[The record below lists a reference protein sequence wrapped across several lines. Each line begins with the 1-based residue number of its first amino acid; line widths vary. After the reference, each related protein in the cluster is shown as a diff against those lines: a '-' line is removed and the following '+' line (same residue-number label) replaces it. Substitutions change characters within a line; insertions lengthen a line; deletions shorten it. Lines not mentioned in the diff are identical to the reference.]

1 MILFADLETYSP
13 TPIKFGAHRYALDAE
28 VLLFGYA
35 IDDQPAKVWQVQHEP
50 APKELADALARM
62 QNERRP
68 EDHTV
73 WHNGLNFD
81 LVVLANNPC
90 GLDRPRADM
99 AIDTMQIAYAHGLPG
114 SLGDLCKIFKMG
126 EDKAKDKDGAR
137 LIRLFCVPR
146 DDGRKTKETNPED
159 WDKFVNYCRLDV
171 EALRELYKKLP
182 KLNCTPA
189 EHELSMIDHQI
200 NMRGMCID
208 IDLARAAVDLMDK
221 HAKTLQEKTAELTGG
236 DLDSTTRTQATIDYI
251 KKTWGVELETLRK
264 GEVERLLESPE
275 LPEPMKE
282 LLRIR
287 LGAAKSSVKKFQTLL
302 DCCTWGGMHGYRIRG
317 CLQFRGAS
325 RTGRFSGR
333 LFQPQNLARP
343 TMSDDAINSA
353 IEAIKGGYLDLL
365 YPEEKFPEV
374 VSNCLRGA
382 ITVPQGKKMCVA
394 DYSNI
399 EGRVLAWLAGEKW
412 KLDAFRAYDAGTGP
426 DLYKLTYS
434 KAFTVPVEEV
444 TKAQRQMGK
453 VLELAMGYG
462 GGPGAFVTFAMGYG
476 IDLHDMAKTTLP
488 VVPSDVREEA
498 ERAYEWA
505 VQEPS
510 RLRGLDH
517 NVWVA
522 CDSVKRLWRR
532 ANPHIV
538 GFWGQ
543 VEHACV
549 DVLHEHGKAPLPHNM
564 LVWQSRSW
572 LGIRLPSGRHL
583 LYPSARTGD
592 EGCTFSYMG
601 VHQMSRKW
609 MRLKTYAG
617 KVVENI
623 TQAVACD
630 VLCNSFKNVIAAGF
644 EPILSVH
651 DEILTEAIDRQSVS
665 YKDLEKAMEILPDW
679 APGLPLAAAGFE
691 SHRYH
696 K

>member
-1 MILFADLETYSP
+1 MLVFCDLETYS
-13 TPIKFGAHRYALDAE
+13 TVPIKWGAHRYAWDAE
-28 VLLFGYA
+28 VLLWGYA
-35 IDDQPAKVWQVQHEP
+35 IDNGPAKVWQVQYEP
-50 APKELADALARM
+50 PPKDLAQALARM

-81 LVVLANNPC
+81 LVVLARNPC
-90 GLDRPRADM
+90 GVDRPRTDM

-114 SLGDLCKIFKMG
+114 SLGDLCRVFNMS

-137 LIRLFCVPR
+137 LIRLFSLPR
-146 DDGRKTKETNPED
+146 DDGRKTRETNPED
-159 WDKFVNYCRLDV
+159 WEKFVNYCRQDV
-171 EALRELYKKLP
+171 EALRELYKRLP
-182 KLNCTPA
+182 KVNCTA
-189 EHELSMIDHQI
+189 EEHELSMIDQQI
-200 NMRGMCID
+200 NCRGMCVD
-208 IDLARAAVDLMDK
+208 YELARAAVALMDQ
-221 HAKTLQEKTAELTGG
+221 HAKTLLNKTAELTAGE
-236 DLDSTTRTQATIDYI
+236 LDSTTRTQATIDYI
-251 KKTWGVELETLRK
+251 KKTWGIELETLRK

-287 LGAAKSSVKKFQTLL
+287 LGAAKSSVKKFQTVL
-302 DCCTWGGMHGYRIRG
+302 DCATGDGQNGARLRG
-317 CLQFRGAS
+317 CLQFRGAA

-343 TMSDDAINSA
+343 TMTDDAINAS

-374 VSNCLRGA
+374 VSNCLRGV
-382 ITVPQGKKMCVA
+382 ITVPRGKKMFVA

-399 EGRVLAWLAGEKW
+399 EGRVLAWLAGEEW
-412 KLDAFRAYDAGTGP
+412 KLKAFREYDAGTGH

-444 TKAQRQMGK
+444 TKPQRQMGK

-488 VVPSDVREEA
+488 VIPLDVREES

-505 VQEPS
+505 AKEPR
-510 RLRGLDH
+510 RLCGLDH
-517 NVWVA
+517 NVWIA

-538 GFWGQ
+538 AFWGT
-543 VEHACV
+543 VEEACV
-549 DVLHEHGKAPLPHNM
+549 TTVREGGKVRLPHNM
-564 LVWQSRSW
+564 LAWRSGKW

-583 LYPSARTGD
+583 LYPGAQTGE
-592 EGCTFSYMG
+592 EGCAFSYMG
-601 VHQMSRKW
+601 VHQMTRKW
-609 MRLKTYAG
+609 TRIKTYAG
-617 KVVENI
+617 KCVENI

-630 VLCNSFKNVIAAGF
+630 VLCNAFKNVIAAGF
-644 EPILSVH
+644 QPVLSVH
-651 DEILTEAIDRQSVS
+651 DEILTEAWDNGRLT
-665 YKDLEKAMEILPDW
+665 YKDLEKAMEILPAW
-679 APGLPLAAAGFE
+679 ATGLPLSAAGFE
-691 SHRYH
+691 SYRYH